1 MNGLRDRQ
9 RQKRRKRIV
18 FSAARLF
25 ASNGYDSTTMEDIAR
40 DAEISTPTIYNYFR
54 SKSEIL
60 LDLLEYDKELM
71 DEKIEL
77 LIDHPPT
84 DPVEA
89 IFELVRTDI
98 LFGYDISNKK
108 IWLLISAA
116 SLEASAESRERFLN
130 LQNVFTGKI
139 ERLVNVLQADGRLR
153 ADVNAGALARIVN
166 AITRD
171 AFRRYLLSDE
181 ASMENLLDSVRQQL
195 DLVCRGLS

>member
-25 ASNGYDSTTMEDIAR
+25 QSNGYDSTTMEDIAR

-71 DEKIEL
+71 DEKIER
-77 LIDHPPT
+77 LIDTPPN
-84 DPVEA
+84 DAVEA

-130 LQNVFTGKI
+130 LQNVFTSKT
-139 ERLVNVLQADGRLR
+139 ERLVNVLQANGKIRP
-153 ADVNAGALARIVN
+153 DVNSLALARIVN

-171 AFRRYLLSDE
+171 AFRRYLLSD
-181 ASMENLLDSVRQQL
+181 
-195 DLVCRGLS
+195 DLGVDDMLQSARLQIELACRGLS

>member
-1 MNGLRDRQ
+1 
-9 RQKRRKRIV
+9 
-18 FSAARLF
+18 
-25 ASNGYDSTTMEDIAR
+25 
-40 DAEISTPTIYNYFR
+40 
-54 SKSEIL
+54 
-60 LDLLEYDKELM
+60 

-153 ADVNAGALARIVN
+153 SDVNAGALARIVN

-181 ASMENLLDSVRQQL
+181 ASMENLLASVRQQL